1 MKKRRIVL
9 ASVLKPVDDTR
20 MFEKMGGS
28 LSAAYEVHVVGYPGS
43 APAPLRN
50 DVLVHPLRPFRRIS
64 LGRMLAPWR
73 ILARVVAL
81 RPVVF
86 VFCTHELIF
95 MAVLARLLTRCRLIY
110 DVRENYYRNILYT
123 AAFPRILRPLVAGY
137 VRVCE
142 HIGAG
147 FIHHFLLAEK
157 GYAQEL
163 SFGRGRRTIIENKL
177 RRPPAVA
184 PAPRQTPA
192 RQFLFTGTLSEITGL
207 FTFLD
212 LLEALHRHDPA
223 VRGTIIGYCALVAER
238 HRLQARLATMPYIIL
253 HGGDHLVP
261 HPAIEREILQADAG
275 IIAYPPNPATE
286 HSFPTKLYEYL
297 GYHLPILLIEYAPWA
312 DYAARFDAAVTFQPA
327 SFNAAHALQQLREK
341 TFYTTVPDDV
351 FWEHEGEKL
360 LAVINTFVRE
370 L

>member
-28 LSAAYEVHVVGYPGS
+28 LARIYEVHIVGYPGS
-43 APAPLRN
+43 AALP
-50 DVLVHPLRPFRRIS
+50 DHGGVFVHPLRPFLRIS
-64 LGRMLAPWR
+64 LGRILAPWR

-81 RPVVF
+81 RPAVF

-95 MAVLARLLTRCRLIY
+95 VALLARLLTSCRLAY

-123 AAFPRILRPLVAGY
+123 AAFPRVLRPLVARY
-137 VRVCE
+137 VRVWE
-142 HIGAG
+142 HVGAG

-163 SFGRGRRTIIENKL
+163 SFGHGRRTIIENKL

-184 PAPRQTPA
+184 PAPRLTPA
-192 RQFLFTGTLSEITGL
+192 CNFLFTGTLSEITGL
-207 FTFLD
+207 FTALD
-212 LLEALHRHDPA
+212 LLEQLHRHDPA
-223 VRGTIIGYCALVAER
+223 VRGTIIGYCALAAER
-238 HRLQARLATMPYIIL
+238 QRLQTRLATMPYVTL
-253 HGGDHLVP
+253 HGGDRLVP
-261 HPAIEREILQADAG
+261 HPAIEREILQADVG

-297 GYHLPILLIEYAPWA
+297 GYRLPILLINYAPWEA
-312 DYAARFDAAVTFQPA
+312 YAAQFDAAVTFQPA
-327 SFNAAHALQQLREK
+327 SFDAPRALQQLREK
-341 TFYTTVPDDV
+341 TFYTASPEDV
-351 FWEHEGEKL
+351 FWEHEGQRL
-360 LAVINTFVRE
+360 LTVIDALVP
-370 L
+370 

>member
-28 LSAAYEVHVVGYPGS
+28 LATTYDVHIVGYPGS
-43 APAPLRN
+43 AAGTAHPGVRA
-50 DVLVHPLRPFRRIS
+50 HPLRPFRRIS
-64 LGRMLAPWR
+64 VGRILAPWR
-73 ILARVVAL
+73 ILACVASL
-81 RPVVF
+81 RPAVF

-95 MAVLARLLTRCRLIY
+95 VALLARLLTRCHLVY

-123 AAFPRILRPLVAGY
+123 AAFPAILRPLVAGY
-137 VRVCE
+137 VRVWE
-142 HIGAG
+142 HLGAW

-157 GYAQEL
+157 GYADEL
-163 SFGRGRRTIIENKL
+163 GFGHGRRTIVENKL
-177 RRPPAVA
+177 RRPAAVP
-184 PAPRQTPA
+184 PAPRTSPA
-192 RQFLFTGTLSEITGL
+192 RNFLFTGTLSEITGL
-207 FTFLD
+207 FTALD

-238 HRLQARLATMPYIIL
+238 QRLQTRLETMPYVTL
-253 HGGDHLVP
+253 QGGNRLVP
-261 HPAIEREILQADAG
+261 HPAIEQQILRADVG

-297 GYHLPILLIEYAPWA
+297 GYRLPILLIDYTPWA

-327 SFNAAHALQQLREK
+327 SFHAIDVLQALRQK
-341 TFYTTVPDDV
+341 TFYTTPPDDV
-351 FWEHEGEKL
+351 YWEHEGKRL
-360 LAVINTFVRE
+360 LRVIDALVS
-370 L
+370 